1 MKPEGRR
8 SFVDIAMRRQ
18 KAGAGSQRGFLLER
32 TTKMRWIDLSDILS
46 SIHWAVVGGVAT
58 RLYMPERMTDDLDI
72 VILAKNAKE
81 ARLQFRAGGFV
92 YIGELSI
99 AGSSW
104 KSPDGAVVDVL
115 EAKDNW
121 LESALTEAQ
130 SNRDEQGLPILPLPY
145 LVLMKLHAGR
155 PQDLA
160 DIARMLGQASDESLE
175 RLRSLI
181 AHYAPA
187 DCEDIESLI
196 SLGKL
201 EIG

>member
-1 MKPEGRR
+1 MH
-8 SFVDIAMRRQ
+8 
-18 KAGAGSQRGFLLER
+18 
-32 TTKMRWIDLSDILS
+32 WIDLSDILS

-58 RLYMPERMTDDLDI
+58 RLYMPERMTDVLDI
-72 VILAKNAKE
+72 VILAKDAKE
-81 ARLQFRAGGFV
+81 SRLQLRAGGFV
-92 YIGELSI
+92 YISELSI

-104 KSPDGAVVDVL
+104 KSPDGTIIDRL
-115 EAKDNW
+115 EAKDDW
-121 LESALTEAQ
+121 LESALIESQ

-160 DIARMLGQASDESLE
+160 DIARMLGQASDELLD
-175 RLRSLI
+175 RVRSLF
-181 AHYAPA
+181 ARYAPA